1 MVGSAETLGFIS
13 EIAYRAIP
21 GPAHKGTALLL
32 FPNIV
37 SACSVVTELK
47 KQKIHAVELFDRSNL
62 EVIEN
67 QPTAPKYLKGLHE
80 DSCDFLMKTRY
91 HHANV
96 RNLKARSFRVL
107 KKSW

>member
-1 MVGSAETLGFIS
+1 MVGSEETLGFIS
-13 EIAYRAIP
+13 EITYRTIP

-32 FPNIV
+32 FPNID
-37 SACSVVTELK
+37 SACSVVTKLK
-47 KQKIHAVELFDRSNL
+47 KQKIYAVKLFDRSSL

-80 DSCDFLMKTRY
+80 DSCAFLMKTRD

-96 RNLKARSFRVL
+96 RNLIARSFRVP